1 MHAGGIVEMG
11 SPQELYARPAHPFTA
26 SFLGEISFIS
36 GTAASADGDMVEVL
50 TSCGLLHSLR
60 SERALAGETL
70 GAGGPPEHLRLSP
83 GPPPGPTNR
92 LEGTG
97 GSPLFEGAPVQIR
110 VALGGVT
117 VLGYR

>member
-70 GAGGPPEHLRLSP
+70 GGGGPPANGRP
-83 GPPPGPTNR
+83 CRGPPPGPTK
-92 LEGTG
+92 
-97 GSPLFEGAPVQIR
+97 V
-110 VALGGVT
+110 LGG
-117 VLGYR
+117 LGVCSPFERDPGQNPAPPGGGTI